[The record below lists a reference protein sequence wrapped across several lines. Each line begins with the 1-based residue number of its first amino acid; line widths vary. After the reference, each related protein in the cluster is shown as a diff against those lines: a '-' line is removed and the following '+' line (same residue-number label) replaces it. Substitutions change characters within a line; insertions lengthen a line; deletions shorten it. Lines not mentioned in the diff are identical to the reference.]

1 MVVAPPD
8 PSFSLYWPAM
18 EGRDIDVEL
27 AESGLIS
34 RTVLEAAEAA
44 GLGVAI
50 ADIGVPA
57 PVLVYANEAVGRMV
71 GLTAAE
77 MMTRPP
83 FELVEPTDLEEV
95 RRRLAIG
102 MNGEPFEIRMLHS
115 AGKLVPVQVAPC
127 TVVKEG
133 RTFAVTFF
141 LDLSAR
147 RQAEHA
153 SLASEARFKRLIEGA
168 PDGIAISKR
177 GAFVYV
183 NPAAAKLLGESA
195 DQLIGKSI
203 ASFLDEAGR
212 RTFVER
218 LASSKPGERTPPT
231 EYLANRPDGSSITA
245 EIVSMPFEW
254 EGEPALIAFAR
265 DVTDRAR
272 VAAQLKRAD
281 RLASL
286 GTLAAGVAHE
296 INNPLTFMT
305 LGVELLSKR
314 INGSILGEDER
325 AAMLATLADLR
336 KGAARVADIVRDLR
350 TFSRADDDARSEI
363 DLSEVMQ
370 AAERMVDHRAR
381 HFATTHVSLG
391 DLPTVIANASRL
403 EQVFVNLL
411 LNACQAFDEGRP
423 ENKIDVRGGTLPD
436 ERVYVDVCDNGPGIP
451 GEILARIFDPFFTTK
466 PVGEGTGLGLAICHG
481 IVSQMG
487 GEITAE
493 SRPGATRF
501 RVTLPRRPQVG
512 AMAVPPAAPSV
523 NGVRLRVLV
532 VDDEPSVV
540 RVIQRTLS
548 GNHDVET
555 AGSVSEALALIEARP
570 FDAVLCDLA
579 MPGTSGVDLFERARH
594 LRPELESH
602 FVVMTGGAVSPH
614 AHAFLDAWKGP
625 QLDKPFSTKR
635 LEQVLR
641 EAAGA
646 SSPAR

>member
-1 MVVAPPD
+1 
-8 PSFSLYWPAM
+8 M
-18 EGRDIDVEL
+18 EGRQIDVEW
-27 AESGLIS
+27 AASELIS
-34 RTVLEAAEAA
+34 KTVLEAAEAA

-50 ADIGVPA
+50 ADIGGSEPR
-57 PVLVYANEAVGRMV
+57 LVYANGAAGRML
-71 GLTAAE
+71 GLANGVLAPRPALDLIAAE
-77 MMTRPP
+77 DVA
-83 FELVEPTDLEEV
+83 EVEA
-95 RRRLAIG
+95 RLALG
-102 MNGEPFEIRMLHS
+102 VSMEMFEIRLRH
-115 AGKLVPVQVAPC
+115 ATGRLVPVEVAPK
-127 TVVKEG
+127 VVVAEG
-133 RTFAVTFF
+133 RTLVVTFV
-141 LDLSAR
+141 LDVSAR
-147 RQAEHA
+147 RDAETA
-153 SLASEARFKRLIEGA
+153 SIASEARFKRLIEGA

-177 GAFVYV
+177 GNLVYV
-183 NPAAAKLLGESA
+183 NPAAAKLLGEGA
-195 DQLIGKSI
+195 EQLVGKPIG
-203 ASFLDEAGR
+203 SFLDEVGR

-218 LASSKPGERTPPT
+218 LATSKPGQRTPPT
-231 EYLANRPDGSSITA
+231 EYLAKRPDGTTITA

-254 EGEPALIAFAR
+254 EGEPAVIAFAR

-314 INGSILGEDER
+314 INNSVLGEEER

-336 KGAARVADIVRDLR
+336 KGADRVADIVRDLR
-350 TFSRADDDARSEI
+350 TFSRADDDARSEVN
-363 DLSEVMQ
+363 LSDVLQ

-381 HFATTHVSLG
+381 HFATTHVALG
-391 DLPTVIANASRL
+391 ELPTVVANASRL

-423 ENKIDVRGGTLPD
+423 ENRIDVSGGSLPG

-451 GEILARIFDPFFTTK
+451 SEILARIFDPFFTTK

-493 SRPGATRF
+493 SRPAATRF
-501 RVTLPRRPQVG
+501 RVTLPRRPHG
-512 AMAVPPAAPSV
+512 TATAAPPAAPSA
-523 NGVRLRVLV
+523 NGARLRVLV

-548 GNHDVET
+548 ASHDVET
-555 AGSVSEALALIEARP
+555 AVSASEALALIEARP

-579 MPGTSGVDLFERARH
+579 MPGTSGVELFEAARK
-594 LRPELESH
+594 LRPALEGH
-602 FVVMTGGAVSPH
+602 FIVMTGGAVSPRGR
-614 AHAFLDAWKGP
+614 AFLDAWKGP
-625 QLDKPFSTKR
+625 QLDKPFSTQR

-641 EAAGA
+641 QAAGIGR
-646 SSPAR
+646 PDI

>member
-1 MVVAPPD
+1 VLRPR
-8 PSFSLYWPAM
+8 PSISLYWPLM
-18 EGRDIDVEL
+18 EGRDIDVEWTPT
-27 AESGLIS
+27 ELIS
-34 RTVLEAAEAA
+34 KTVLEAAEAA
-44 GLGVAI
+44 GVGVAI
-50 ADIGVPA
+50 ADIESAEPA
-57 PVLVYANEAVGRMV
+57 LVYANEAVGRIV
-71 GLTAAE
+71 GASAEEFAA
-77 MMTRPP
+77 RAP
-83 FELVEPTDLEEV
+83 FAVVAPDDLPEV
-95 RRRLAIG
+95 RRRLAAG
-102 MNGEPFEIRMLHS
+102 LNGEPFEIRLQH
-115 AGKLVPVQVAPC
+115 ADGRLVPVQIAPC
-127 TVVKEG
+127 NVSANG
-133 RTFAVTFF
+133 RLFAVTFF

-147 RQAEHA
+147 KRAESA
-153 SLASEARFKRLIEGA
+153 SLASDARFKRLIEGA

-177 GAFVYV
+177 GNLVYV

-195 DQLIGKSI
+195 EQLIGKSI

-218 LASSKPGERTPPT
+218 IASQKPGQRTPPT
-231 EYLANRPDGSSITA
+231 EYLASRPDGTTITA

-254 EGEPALIAFAR
+254 EGEPAVIAFAR

-305 LGVELLSKR
+305 LGVELLGKR
-314 INGSILGEDER
+314 ITSSPLGEEER
-325 AAMLATLADLR
+325 TAMLATLTDLR
-336 KGAARVADIVRDLR
+336 KGAERVADIVRDLR

-363 DLSEVMQ
+363 DLADVLQ

-381 HFATTHVSLG
+381 HFATTSVSLA
-391 DLPTVIANASRL
+391 DLPTVVANASRL

-423 ENKIDVRGGTLPD
+423 ENKIEVRGGTLPG

-451 GEILARIFDPFFTTK
+451 GEILSRIFDPFFTTK

-481 IVSQMG
+481 IVAQMG

-493 SRPGATRF
+493 SRPGETRF
-501 RVTLPRRPQVG
+501 RVTLPRRPQLG
-512 AMAVPPAAPSV
+512 ARVVPPSLPSS

-548 GNHDVET
+548 ASHDVET
-555 AGSVSEALALIEARP
+555 AGSVAEALALIEVRG
-570 FDAVLCDLA
+570 FNAVLCDLA
-579 MPGTSGVDLFERARH
+579 MPGTSGVELFERARH
-594 LRPELESH
+594 VRPELEGH
-602 FVVMTGGAVSPH
+602 FVVMTGGAVSPR
-614 AHAFLDAWKGP
+614 ARAFLDAWKGP

-641 EAAGA
+641 QAAGLDGA
-646 SSPAR
+646 PM